1 MTDAESPEPQRRPGE
16 PPAPV
21 LYAIYAA
28 LFVILVA
35 TLVIVGVYI

>member
-1 MTDAESPEPQRRPGE
+1 MSDAGSQEPPRRPGE

-28 LFVILVA
+28 LFIVLVA